1 MTAYWQQQTEDESG
15 DLVDVDYYCDE
26 RCATDDGAPID
37 AVSKRGAYRLGYVVS
52 SRSWRWFETDYAT
65 FCKGCGMPLEYG
77 MEDARS
83 VREQLTA
90 AVAAANPADF
100 ADGGEAML
108 DVRVQYLGGDYIVH
122 VGDPSFDT
130 DHRGF
135 WGACEIDV
143 LTADDREI
151 ENVTHDLLTMTLDA
165 YAHPLA
171 S

>member
-37 AVSKRGAYRLGYVVS
+37 ALSKRDGYRLGLVYPTPI
-52 SRSWRWFETDYAT
+52 ETDYAT
-65 FCKGCGMPLEYG
+65 FCEGCGTPLEYG

-108 DVRVQYLGGDYIVH
+108 DVRVQNLGGDYIVH

-151 ENVTHDLLTMTLDA
+151 ANVTHDLLTMTLDA